1 MALSIALALL
11 AQAAA
16 DPGPTTIADMVALYD
31 AACLRAFP
39 DDAALDRL
47 MTARKATALTPEQVR
62 VTLHDD
68 PGRGWVVRGKGKPVM
83 VMLELPPFHACSVRA
98 LVGEGP
104 HDLSALRTVTDAYKR
119 THPGFTAEPVFEGE
133 RGGIR
138 IRAENETRRLP
149 DGGAEALMVIDQ
161 RVTDPA
167 RLGPGQ
173 TAAPLRFVHQIRA
186 AAQGAP
192 R

>member
-1 MALSIALALL
+1 MALSIVLALL

-16 DPGPTTIADMVALYD
+16 DPAAATIADMVALYD
-31 AACLRAFP
+31 EACLRTFP

-47 MTARKATALTPEQVR
+47 MAQRKATALTPDQVR

-68 PGRGWVVRGKGKPVM
+68 PGRGWVIRGKGKPVM

-104 HDLSALRTVTDAYKR
+104 HDLSGLRFATDAYKR
-119 THPGFTAEPVFEGE
+119 THPGFAAEPVFEGD
-133 RGGIR
+133 RGGIH

-167 RLGPGQ
+167 QLGPGQ

-186 AAQGAP
+186 P
-192 R
+192 EK